1 MEEEKPSASDED
13 LAPYAGTGGMTEAF
27 YSGDGP
33 IFGTEDPVY
42 EETLDRYE
50 GAMQDYVDE
59 LEPVLA
65 DMDQSREDLSEAI
78 PDSRVE
84 PAGTEL
90 GDSAA
95 AHPAG
100 VEMELEQRKKAY
112 QPRQKRKKAAKLQE
126 KLDVYQDDQAYYQ
139 GHGNSFQR
147 GFLNAQPLEKRI
159 QANIKRRNHLLHK
172 LERLRG
178 EG

>member
-1 MEEEKPSASDED
+1 
-13 LAPYAGTGGMTEAF
+13 
-27 YSGDGP
+27 
-33 IFGTEDPVY
+33 
-42 EETLDRYE
+42 
-50 GAMQDYVDE
+50 
-59 LEPVLA
+59 
-65 DMDQSREDLSEAI
+65 
-78 PDSRVE
+78 
-84 PAGTEL
+84 
-90 GDSAA
+90 
-95 AHPAG
+95 
-100 VEMELEQRKKAY
+100 MELEQRKKAY

-159 QANIKRRNHLLHK
+159 QANIKRRNRLLHK

>member
-1 MEEEKPSASDED
+1 
-13 LAPYAGTGGMTEAF
+13 
-27 YSGDGP
+27 
-33 IFGTEDPVY
+33 
-42 EETLDRYE
+42 
-50 GAMQDYVDE
+50 MQDYVDE